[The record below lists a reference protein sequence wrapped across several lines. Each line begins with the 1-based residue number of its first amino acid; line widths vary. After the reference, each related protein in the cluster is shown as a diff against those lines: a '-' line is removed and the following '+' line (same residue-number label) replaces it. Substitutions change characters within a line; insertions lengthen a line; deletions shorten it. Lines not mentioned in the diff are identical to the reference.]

1 MDALRIS
8 TLAIL
13 VVLAGG
19 CASRLERPLVPY
31 ESKVIEVAPS
41 APYETCVPLQ
51 AGDRF
56 FFSYK
61 ADPPMAFSIVR
72 RTEGATISYLLREL
86 SRDESGVFFVPQT
99 ENYCLLWVPPAEE
112 VWWPTLL
119 RFTVRLNFGDK
130 GPP

>member
-1 MDALRIS
+1 MRLCAL
-8 TLAIL
+8 A
-13 VVLAGG
+13 VLAVLACG
-19 CASRLERPLVPY
+19 CASRLERPLMPY

-56 FFSYK
+56 FFTFK

-72 RTEGATISYLLREL
+72 RTEGATISYILRDL
-86 SRDESGVFFVPQT
+86 SRDESGVFLVPHSET
-99 ENYCLLWVPPAEE
+99 YCLLWVPPPEE

-119 RFTVRLNFGDK
+119 RFTVRLNTGDK
-130 GPP
+130 GTP